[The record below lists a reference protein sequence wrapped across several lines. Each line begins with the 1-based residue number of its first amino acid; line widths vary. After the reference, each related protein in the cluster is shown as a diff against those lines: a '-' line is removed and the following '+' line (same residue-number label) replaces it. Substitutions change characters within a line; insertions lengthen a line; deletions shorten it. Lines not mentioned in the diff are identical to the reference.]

1 MDDFEAFRKRKK
13 EQEEE
18 KKKAAERAEKADQP
32 AASGKPMDW
41 VDGFGPTGPKN
52 PKIKGFTL
60 GRYRKKKV
68 DPSTLERPDN
78 YESMARPAEVKSK
91 AEIEME
97 RRKRALEKAQAE
109 LAAAEARAE
118 LAEIEARRKEEGFGR
133 LKGRQRY

>member
-18 KKKAAERAEKADQP
+18 KKRAAERAQKP

-68 DPSTLERPDN
+68 DPSTLEKPEG
-78 YESMARPAEVKSK
+78 YESHSRPPDTQSK
-91 AEIEME
+91 AEIEIE
-97 RRKRALEKAQAE
+97 RRKRALERAQAE
-109 LAAAEARAE
+109 LEAAQAKAE
-118 LAEIEARRKEEGFGR
+118 LAEIEARRQEEGFGKI
-133 LKGRQRY
+133 KGRQRY

>member
-18 KKKAAERAEKADQP
+18 KKRAAERAQKP

-68 DPSTLERPDN
+68 DPSTLEKPEG
-78 YESMARPAEVKSK
+78 YESHSRPPDTQSK
-91 AEIEME
+91 AEIEIE
-97 RRKRALEKAQAE
+97 RRKRALERAQAE
-109 LAAAEARAE
+109 LEAAQAKAE
-118 LAEIEARRKEEGFGR
+118 LAEIEARRKDEGFGKV
-133 LKGRQRY
+133 KGRQRY